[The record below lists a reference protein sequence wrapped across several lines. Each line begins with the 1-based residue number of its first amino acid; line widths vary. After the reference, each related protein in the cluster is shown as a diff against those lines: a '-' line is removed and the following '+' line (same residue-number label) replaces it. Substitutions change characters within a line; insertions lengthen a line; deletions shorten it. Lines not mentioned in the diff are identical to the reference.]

1 MILLKKKTSFILIHI
16 QDLHS
21 KRTMDEFVSEIKKQ
35 DFIGVSGRFLFPF
48 MIVDIVVNISGRSYF
63 PFKIV
68 DC

>member
-1 MILLKKKTSFILIHI
+1 MSFKKKKTQDFIEEKKQSFILIHT

-35 DFIGVSGRFLFPF
+35 DFIGVSGR
-48 MIVDIVVNISGRSYF
+48 SYF